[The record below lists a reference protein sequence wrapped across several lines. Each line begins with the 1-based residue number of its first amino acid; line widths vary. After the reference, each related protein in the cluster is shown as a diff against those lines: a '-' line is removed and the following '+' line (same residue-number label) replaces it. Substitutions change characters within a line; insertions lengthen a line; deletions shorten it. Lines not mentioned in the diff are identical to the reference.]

1 MPERPL
7 HSSEL
12 FERDVHQLFSRSKNT
27 PYSLQIGHTAIEFP
41 FQARRL
47 DRYVPKA
54 GRESVHVQVKLKES
68 KAKDKNQRTCEVV
81 MHVPGETITVSETT
95 INMFAAIDI
104 AETKLRNS
112 LAKYKGQQANPRL
125 HQRVL
130 AHFKHRPA

>member
-1 MPERPL
+1 MIQHLEV
-7 HSSEL
+7 SG
-12 FERDVHQLFSRSKNT
+12 VHMQVGDDLRKYVT
-27 PYSLQIGHTAIEFP
+27 KKIG
-41 FQARRL
+41 RL

-81 MHVPGETITVSETT
+81 MRVPGETITVSETT